1 MVAWLNAGFS
11 WTTPAFVVMWNV
23 RFCQKRSLVIC
34 GTENFVQRC
43 IAGTPASYPVGH
55 VTLGLVNA
63 ARKFELCLSVAKPA
77 GWGND
82 VVMEKPVQLG
92 LAVGSHPGGA

>member
-1 MVAWLNAGFS
+1 
-11 WTTPAFVVMWNV
+11 MWNV

-34 GTENFVQRC
+34 GTENFVQAC
-43 IAGTPASYPVGH
+43 VAGTVSNPAGH
-55 VTLGLVNA
+55 VTLGLVKA

-77 GWGND
+77 GWGYD
-82 VVMEKPVQLG
+82 VVIEKPVQLG

>member
-1 MVAWLNAGFS
+1 
-11 WTTPAFVVMWNV
+11 MWNV

-34 GTENFVQRC
+34 GTENLVQAC
-43 IAGTPASYPVGH
+43 VAGTVSNPAGQ

-77 GWGND
+77 GWGFD
-82 VVMEKPVQLG
+82 VVIEKPVQLG